1 MADITGER
9 SVEIDAP
16 IDRVFAIAAD
26 LERAPGWQGSL
37 RSVSVLERDDAGRAR
52 LADCE
57 NDAKVRTVRSRLRL
71 SYDPPVSMS
80 WVQESGDV
88 KALHGSWTLED
99 LGGGR
104 TRATYALAADPGR
117 MLGILLRGPAVDAVR
132 SSLLGD
138 APDGLKRTAE
148 AAG

>member
-26 LERAPGWQGSL
+26 LDHAPEWQGSL
-37 RSVSVLERDDAGRAR
+37 KRVTVLERDGAGRAL

-57 NDAKVRTVRSRLRL
+57 NDAKVKTVRSRLRF
-71 SYDPPVSMS
+71 SYDEPSGMT
-80 WVQESGDV
+80 WTQEQGDT
-88 KALHGSWTLED
+88 KSLHGTWVFED

-104 TRATYALAADPGR
+104 TRATYGLNVDPGR
-117 MLGILLRGPAVDAVR
+117 VLGMLMRGPVVDTVR
-132 SSLLGD
+132 GQLLGD
-138 APDGLKRTAE
+138 AAEGLKRTAE
-148 AAG
+148 AG